1 MIRDREAAIGTQADI
16 DPIVPPRV
24 DYELTRLGRSLLEP
38 VNGLSLWA
46 RQHRAAI
53 ADARG
58 RFDAAQGKP

>member
-1 MIRDREAAIGTQADI
+1 VFPT
-16 DPIVPPRV
+16 VPPRV

-46 RQHRAAI
+46 RKHRAAI

-58 RFDAAQGKP
+58 RFDAVKLPPAKG